1 MMSFSKIFLRKG
13 RTLRQ
18 TVLSILIGLA
28 PSLAHAALPPAQAPA
43 PLGVSF
49 MPVPPPDIS
58 TCYWMLRAQDAAT
71 AALSQSSGLPLI
83 HHPNCSEASVSQ
95 RTFFHDDAI
104 VIGPSSYIAQ
114 AVAAGY
120 TPLVATPGTG
130 TQGVDIVALAS
141 QPLRTMSDARVHQHD
156 LRLGT
161 LQPFMVATFDGNA
174 FLRISGMP
182 IRRFK
187 SVKVYQRNSEL
198 LTALLLH
205 EIDIAAVGALNF
217 DRLNQSMMFSGHP
230 VKGQFRVL
238 DQFKGDAPNMGV
250 AVLPSVSI
258 ADRAR
263 LATAFGLPNPALKA
277 AGVPVMTPSTAK
289 DYAKLS
295 QLVQYV
301 PASLSGAIVINA
313 NQTRQ
318 LIQEGAIIIDAR
330 SNGQYQSGHIPGA
343 ISVPYQEHSAPDV
356 NFDPDKDHFDWLQ
369 AEPNRSKT
377 YIFACNGVECWKSYK
392 AATFALQH
400 GYAHVLWFRGG
411 FPAWTDAQFPVDKG
425 PKP

>member
-1 MMSFSKIFLRKG
+1 MSFSKICLRKA
-13 RTLRQ
+13 RALRQ
-18 TVLSILIGLA
+18 TVLWVFMGFAPGL
-28 PSLAHAALPPAQAPA
+28 SQAALPPVQSPA

-58 TCYWMLRAQDAAT
+58 TCYWMLGVQDAAT
-71 AALSQSSGLPLI
+71 AALSQASGLPLI
-83 HHPNCSEASVSQ
+83 HHSNCSESSILQ

-104 VIGPSSYIAQ
+104 VIGPSSYIAE

-120 TPLVATPGTG
+120 APLVAKPGPG
-130 TQGVDIVALAS
+130 TQGVDIVTLADP
-141 QPLRTMSDARVHQHD
+141 PLQTMSDARAHQHA

-161 LQPFMVATFDGNA
+161 LPPFMVATFDGNA
-174 FLRISGMP
+174 LLRIRGMP
-182 IRRFK
+182 IRQFK
-187 SVKVYQRNSEL
+187 SVKVYGKNSEL

-205 EIDIAAVGALNF
+205 EIDIAAVGSLNF
-217 DRLNQSMMFSGHP
+217 DRLNQSMMFSGQP
-230 VKGQFRVL
+230 VKGRFRVI

-258 ADRAR
+258 AERAK
-263 LATAFGLPNPALKA
+263 LAMAFGLPNPALQA

-295 QLVQYV
+295 QFVQYV
-301 PASLSGAIVINA
+301 PASLAGAIVVNA

-318 LIQEGAIIIDAR
+318 LIQEGAILIDAR
-330 SNGQYQSGHIPGA
+330 SNGQYESGHIPGA

-356 NFDPDKDHFDWLQ
+356 NFDPNKDHFDFLQ

-392 AATFALQH
+392 AATFALRH

-425 PKP
+425 PNP